1 MKIKLLIAIMLITLS
16 CLNSTAQALVYNQGD
31 TLTISFATL
40 PYLGEADFPDTT
52 VIEFPAAPWIVNCDL
67 LGNCTVTHDYY
78 SFRLDLY
85 ENRTD
90 NNPAYSSIFDSS
102 YLGLLIMKSIN
113 IYNPAASRLL
123 WEDLEGKM
131 ELTLLSGPAT
141 LDAFEINLF
150 SSGQVW
156 GATFNTTPVPEPSTL
171 LLLGAGLTGLV
182 GLRLRRRA
190 LAA

>member
-40 PYLGEADFPDTT
+40 PYLGKTDSSDATFIKFPS
-52 VIEFPAAPWIVNCDL
+52 IHFIGSCDL
-67 LGNCTVTHDYY
+67 LGNCAFAPY
-78 SFRLDLY
+78 SFKLELY

-102 YLGLLIMKSIN
+102 YTGWFIFKSID
-113 IYNPAASRLL
+113 IDNPSAGNLL

-131 ELTLLSGPAT
+131 ELTILNGSVT
-141 LDAFEINLF
+141 LDPFEINL
-150 SSGQVW
+150 SSGGHVW
-156 GATFNTTPVPEPSTL
+156 RGTFNTTPVPEPSTL

-182 GLRLRRRA
+182 GLRLGRQGR
-190 LAA
+190 